1 MRRDKITFHALWLDA
16 VLTLPVAMQGDA
28 LLSIVRYAIE
38 GEVAC
43 KAGTVAA
50 AMLAMAKAQI
60 DADNS
65 RYDNGCRGGR
75 PKVDKSETEIKPN
88 NNRNKTETKPK
99 QNRNVTEINRTET
112 EANRNFLGGIIGGSS
127 TTTTIRENNNYKT
140 DDVVVDD
147 LCARLRAETV
157 WLEAVCM
164 NLHKD
169 LDYIH
174 RRLEE
179 FCTEQK
185 VQGVTAKS
193 LTDAKK
199 HFRSWLRKVEQIEAE
214 QSRRGEPTNN
224 GRPYP
229 IFTYEEM
236 LTECQR
242 KGGTTNDYAPV
253 RIGNA
258 PKPMWVRLADKTK
271 YNIPDKI
278 DS

>member
-1 MRRDKITFHALWLDA
+1 MKRDKITFHALWLDA

-38 GEVAC
+38 GEVVC

-75 PKVDKSETEIKPN
+75 PKVDKSVTEVKPN
-88 NNRNKTETKPK
+88 NNRTITETKPK
-99 QNRNVTEINRTET
+99 RNRNVTEINRTKT
-112 EANRNFLGGIIGGSS
+112 EANRNFIGGTIGGS
-127 TTTTIRENNNYKT
+127 TTTIIENNFNT
-140 DDVVVDD
+140 DDVEVDD
-147 LCARLRAETV
+147 LCAHLRAESV

-236 LTECQR
+236 LAECQR

-258 PKPMWVRLADKTK
+258 PKPMWVRLTDKTK
-271 YNIPDKI
+271 FNISDNI
-278 DS
+278 AS

>member
-38 GEVAC
+38 GEVC

-60 DADNS
+60 DADNT

-75 PKVDKSETEIKPN
+75 PKVDKSETETKPN
-88 NNRNKTETKPK
+88 NNRTKTETKPK
-99 QNRNVTEINRTET
+99 RNRNVTEINRTET
-112 EANRNFLGGIIGGSS
+112 EANRKVIGGIIGGS
-127 TTTTIRENNNYKT
+127 TTSTTIRENNYNT

-147 LCARLRAETV
+147 LCAHLRAESV

-236 LTECQR
+236 LAECQR

-253 RIGNA
+253 RIGNT

-271 YNIPDKI
+271 FNIPDKI